1 VSHRSEAVRAEI
13 AAACNDL
20 TKVYQVA
27 GAPVT
32 GLDGVDKEFPAG
44 RVTTVVGPSGSGK
57 SSLLRILALV
67 DRPTTGSVRIRREE
81 VGCVGIRGRR
91 LLRRTEIGYLFQD
104 PSANLVG
111 SLDATEQ
118 LRFAGRLRGVR
129 VDQAEIDRLLALL
142 GLSHR
147 ARHLPVQLSGGEQQR
162 LAVACSVLGRPSI
175 VIADEPTA
183 ELDSVSADRVLAA
196 FADLGGEGVAFV
208 VSSHD
213 PRVVERTDHLLR
225 LERGRPVESW

>member
-1 VSHRSEAVRAEI
+1 MTDRAVL

-20 TKVYQVA
+20 TKVYRVA
-27 GAPVT
+27 GADVT
-32 GLDGVDKEFPAG
+32 ALDGVDKSFPAG
-44 RVTTVVGPSGSGK
+44 AVTTVVGPSGSGK

-67 DRPTTGSVRIRREE
+67 DRPSTGSVRIRREE

-104 PSANLVG
+104 PAANLVA

-118 LRFAGRLRGVR
+118 LRFAARLRGIR
-129 VDQAEIDRLLALL
+129 PDAAETARLLALL
-142 GLSHR
+142 GLEHR
-147 ARHLPVQLSGGEQQR
+147 ARHLPGQLSGGEQQR
-162 LAVACSVLGRPSI
+162 LAVGCAVLGRPSI

-183 ELDSVSADRVLAA
+183 ELDSASADRVLDA
-196 FADLGGEGVAFV
+196 FADLTGKQVAFV
-208 VSSHD
+208 LSSHD
-213 PRVVERTDHLLR
+213 PRVVERSNHLLR